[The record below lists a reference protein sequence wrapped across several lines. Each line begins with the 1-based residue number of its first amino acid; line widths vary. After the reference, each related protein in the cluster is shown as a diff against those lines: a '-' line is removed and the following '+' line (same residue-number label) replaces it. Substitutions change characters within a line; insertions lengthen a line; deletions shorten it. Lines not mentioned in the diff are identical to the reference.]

1 MATPEEIE
9 KLKAQLED
17 ARRIAEAQ
25 GDDKR
30 IERLKK
36 ERAIIREILND
47 QKDLVEL
54 TTAANAEQVIKTK
67 EAEKAQA
74 QLDLDTASNQAA
86 RRVAQQQLEAV
97 TEELEKQQAL
107 LRDTRDALK
116 DTATVLEKNNL
127 SYQDAVDK
135 SDKLKNALNRNRDII
150 EKSENPTRS
159 ILDNFEG
166 SRGVIGGLIQ
176 DAGRFKRSLRD
187 ASLNMLSSNS
197 KFLQG
202 FGRVGAGVAQA
213 STAALAGAG
222 AIGLLIIKAG
232 KLALEFDNLSKEIG
246 KSTGFGNK
254 FGDTIKDVGRET
266 LLAGVGFKEAADA
279 LGTLS
284 KELSAFDPNAKKVN
298 VETTKTVALM
308 SQIGVSASTSVSS
321 INLMNRQMG
330 LSVEVATEM
339 TAQLAM
345 MGKEIGIVSEKMVKD
360 FVSAQDRL
368 AVYGNNSIRVFKEM
382 AAMAKAA
389 GMEISTLTKVS
400 EQFDTF
406 DKAAETAAKLNA
418 HLGTNIDMMRMM
430 HADEAE
436 IVKEIQRQTKAR
448 VGNMNSL
455 DKHTQRLVANAL
467 NLGSVAE
474 AQKFLNMNMAEAQK
488 YSSGMQEQADIQAEL
503 SKRAAE
509 LVPVMKKL
517 GLVFL
522 KLILL
527 LEPVISLFEVMID
540 VVNSLGTSAGGVG
553 ESLSSLDE
561 PLLFGITTLD
571 LIKTGLT
578 GLAIAAGAAA
588 LGLGAVSAPVLGVVV
603 ALAGLF
609 AMLHKRG
616 SPEFYELPRYFAE
629 GFDILGNSLSNV
641 SGFLG
646 AGSKGVTGM
655 LDGLWSIWHKPGS
668 DMLYELPRYFAEGFT
683 MIADSITTTIDSLS
697 NFISL
702 VTEFAKIDFDGFI
715 AVSSEGGATSMVMGS
730 SGVLKQ
736 MSEGKL
742 TVDVNMPQIVMPPI
756 EINVIFNDTKFEK
769 IIDAKINK
777 RLGK

>member
-1 MATPEEIE
+1 M
-9 KLKAQLED
+9 
-17 ARRIAEAQ
+17 
-25 GDDKR
+25 
-30 IERLKK
+30 
-36 ERAIIREILND
+36 
-47 QKDLVEL
+47 
-54 TTAANAEQVIKTK
+54 
-67 EAEKAQA
+67 
-74 QLDLDTASNQAA
+74 
-86 RRVAQQQLEAV
+86 
-97 TEELEKQQAL
+97 
-107 LRDTRDALK
+107 
-116 DTATVLEKNNL
+116 
-127 SYQDAVDK
+127 
-135 SDKLKNALNRNRDII
+135 
-150 EKSENPTRS
+150 
-159 ILDNFEG
+159 
-166 SRGVIGGLIQ
+166 
-176 DAGRFKRSLRD
+176 
-187 ASLNMLSSNS
+187 
-197 KFLQG
+197 
-202 FGRVGAGVAQA
+202 
-213 STAALAGAG
+213 
-222 AIGLLIIKAG
+222 
-232 KLALEFDNLSKEIG
+232 ALEFDNLSKEIG

-488 YSSGMQEQADIQAEL
+488 YSSGMQEQADVQAEL

-646 AGSKGVTGM
+646 AGSKGVTSM

-715 AVSSEGGATSMVMGS
+715 AV
-730 SGVLKQ
+730 
-736 MSEGKL
+736 
-742 TVDVNMPQIVMPPI
+742 
-756 EINVIFNDTKFEK
+756 
-769 IIDAKINK
+769 
-777 RLGK
+777 